1 MFMQICIFEHN
12 KNFSSIYIYVQE
24 YLYIWMLC
32 MYRCIEILFLLLTA
46 FIKIII
52 LHTPYET
59 NPKPYWYK
67 VTM

>member
-1 MFMQICIFEHN
+1 
-12 KNFSSIYIYVQE
+12 
-24 YLYIWMLC
+24 MLC

-67 VTM
+67 VTV